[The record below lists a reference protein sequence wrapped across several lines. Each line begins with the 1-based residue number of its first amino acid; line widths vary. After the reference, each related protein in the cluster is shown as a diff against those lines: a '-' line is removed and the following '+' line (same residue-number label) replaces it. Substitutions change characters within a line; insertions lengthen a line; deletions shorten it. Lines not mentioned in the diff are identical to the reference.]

1 MQRATGLAIVAVLTL
16 SAVPAAGQGVMV
28 GWVNAS
34 ADITLNDQDVDTG
47 SRNGFTAGVVF
58 GRQSGIIGFRTEA
71 LYTQK
76 GFSSGSGDAKV
87 NVKPA
92 YIDVPVML
100 KVDLQ
105 IVRAYAGPQVSF
117 RIECKVDGALPSNP
131 IAPGSTSESCS
142 DDVEFFD
149 FGFKGGI
156 GAKVLFLTIDLVG
169 TMGTKNFAKLDK
181 DTLVAKNRTI
191 ALVAGISL
199 P

>member
-1 MQRATGLAIVAVLTL
+1 MKLATSLAVAAVLTL
-16 SAVPAAGQGVMV
+16 NAAPAVSQGIMA

-34 ADITLNDQDVDTG
+34 ADITQNDQDVDTG
-47 SRNGFTAGVVF
+47 TRNGFTAGVVF

-76 GFSSGSGDAKV
+76 GFSAGSGDAKV
-87 NVKPA
+87 TVKPA

-100 KVDLQ
+100 KVDFQ

-117 RIECKVDGALPSNP
+117 RVACSVDGALPSNP
-131 IAPGSTSESCS
+131 INPGTGESCS

-169 TMGTKNFAKLDK
+169 TMGTKNFATLDK
-181 DTLVAKNRTI
+181 DTLKAKNRTI
-191 ALVAGISL
+191 ALVAGVAL